1 MVEGAFEGAVKQVGV
16 ANHADYNDDH
26 LRYTEKF
33 DKQTLTNV
41 ILIELKLKRESNE
54 LG

>member
-33 DKQTLTNV
+33 DKQALKNV
-41 ILIELKLKRESNE
+41 KFKA
-54 LG
+54 